1 MARPLRLEYPGALYH
16 VTARGNARQAIYADD
31 IDRQAFLDIVG
42 DVMSRFNWLCHAY
55 CLMENHYH
63 LLIETPEGNLSRG
76 MRHLNG
82 VYTQRVNRRHDQ
94 VGHLFQGR
102 FKGILVEQE
111 SYLLKLCR
119 YIVLNPVRINLA
131 SDPADY
137 SWSSFRA
144 TAGLDPAV
152 AWLTRDWILG
162 QFHQQRRRAE
172 RQYQAFVREG
182 IEAVSPWSN
191 LRGQVLLGTDKFV
204 NRLTPLLEGKT
215 SIKEVPRAQ
224 RYAHRPT
231 LSQTLPLRKLRTKP
245 ARDAAI
251 RLSYMRYGYRMQ
263 EIAKHLGLHY
273 TTVSK
278 VVNQRK

>member
-1 MARPLRLEYPGALYH
+1 MARPLRLEYPGAFYH

-31 IDRQAFLDIVG
+31 IDRQAFLEIVG
-42 DVMSRFNWLCHAY
+42 DAILRFNWLCHAY

-76 MRHLNG
+76 MRHVNG
-82 VYTQRVNRRHDQ
+82 VYTQRINRRHER
-94 VGHLFQGR
+94 VGHLLQGR

-111 SYLLKLCR
+111 TYLLELCR
-119 YIVLNPVRINLA
+119 YIVLNPVRIQLV

-137 SWSSFRA
+137 RWSSFRA
-144 TAGLDPAV
+144 TAGLEPAV
-152 AWLTRDWILG
+152 SWLTRDWILA
-162 QFHQQRRRAE
+162 QFHQQRRGAE
-172 RQYQAFVREG
+172 RRYQAFVREG
-182 IEAVSPWSN
+182 MNAASPWSH
-191 LRGQVLLGTDKFV
+191 LRGQVLLGTDQFV
-204 NRLTPLLEGKT
+204 NDLTPLLEGKRA
-215 SIKEVPRAQ
+215 IKEVPRAQ

-231 LSQTLPLRKLRTKP
+231 LSQTLSVRKLRTRP

-251 RLSYMRYGYRMQ
+251 RVCYLKYGYTMQ

-278 VVNQRK
+278 VVNQRT